1 MYIKMI
7 AFLILVGMNFV
18 RFGAAVNDFDNKKYI
33 GNLLFAVLDFMA
45 LFVFACE
52 Y

>member
-1 MYIKMI
+1 MCIKMM
-7 AFLILVGMNFV
+7 AFFILLGMNLV
-18 RFGAAVNDFDNKKYI
+18 RFGSSVNDFDNKKYV
-33 GNLLFAVLDFMA
+33 GNLLFAVLDFVA

>member
-1 MYIKMI
+1 MM
-7 AFLILVGMNFV
+7 ALLVLIGMNFV
-18 RFGAAVNDFDNKKYI
+18 RFGSAVNDFDNKHYV
-33 GNLLFAVLDFMA
+33 GNLLFAVLDFVA